1 MSLYKLSNRIF
12 AQGLSVKELCVYAY
26 LCSIHVTE
34 QTLNREAVIHV
45 KQTTI
50 GENCGISSVQTVKK
64 VMDGLMEKG
73 FVTQLQR
80 SVKYRGHKGTYYYG
94 IKQLPLTDGYFYA
107 ERRVFGQLVPRQ
119 LVVYLFLCKA
129 HSTKY
134 GYSWNSYND
143 MAAQIRM
150 KRETVI
156 ATIQELC
163 EMHLI
168 AKQLMRS
175 RENNRV
181 FVDNRYF
188 IVQRET
194 GTIKKKKPVWGTDFF
209 TWFTGSMVAL
219 VNSKPILV
227 YHGWRTLSSPFYL
240 LRGSPQIVT
249 HILNPNIFSSRKRKN
264 KVILLV
270 FCRFILY
277 SGEKFFEKST
287 FTFTLRVRDQHTSA
301 RCGMGGAVPFF
312 FFLVAK
318 PEVLYENSRASSSRR
333 IENFELTI
341 FHEYARME
349 EIQCNKI

>member
-1 MSLYKLSNRIF
+1 MHRIQISNKIF
-12 AQGLSVKELCVYAY
+12 DQGLSVAAISVYAY
-26 LCSIHVTE
+26 LCSIKGNVCNGFT
-34 QTLNREAVIHV
+34 HV
-45 KQTTI
+45 KVKQKTI
-50 GENCGISSVQTVKK
+50 AAACGIASVQTVAKAIRELTEKQIIMQSIRTVRCDRSLSTNIYVFKK
-64 VMDGLMEKG
+64 
-73 FVTQLQR
+73 
-80 SVKYRGHKGTYYYG
+80 
-94 IKQLPLTDGYFYA
+94 LPTTDGFFFVSPDMA
-107 ERRVFGQLVPRQ
+107 FSGQLVPRQ

-129 HSTKY
+129 HSTKH

-194 GTIKKKKPVWGTDFF
+194 GTIKKKKPVWETDFF
-209 TWFTGSMVAL
+209 TWVTGCMVAL
-219 VNSKPILV
+219 VNPKPILV

-249 HILNPNIFSSRKRKN
+249 RILNPNVFSSRKRKN

-277 SGEKFFEKST
+277 SGEKIFLKNLHLLSHCACAISTHRRGVAWAARFHFSFFWWQNRRCCMKIPE
-287 FTFTLRVRDQHTSA
+287 LRPR
-301 RCGMGGAVPFF
+301 G
-312 FFLVAK
+312 
-318 PEVLYENSRASSSRR
+318 E
-333 IENFELTI
+333 
-341 FHEYARME
+341 
-349 EIQCNKI
+349 